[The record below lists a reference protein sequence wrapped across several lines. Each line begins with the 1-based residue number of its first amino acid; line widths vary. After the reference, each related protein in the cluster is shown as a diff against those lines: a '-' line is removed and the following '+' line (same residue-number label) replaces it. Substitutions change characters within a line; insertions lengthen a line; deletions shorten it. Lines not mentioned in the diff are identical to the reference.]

1 MKLRINHIICNLF
14 TAQTFV
20 SAIFTLNQIGF
31 TIFDRMIG
39 GTTQTAPKKITNGWA
54 MYDWANSVYNLV
66 ITSTIFP
73 AYFESITG
81 DGNPESSIDTVRF
94 LGREFVNTS
103 LYNYA
108 LAFSFTIVALF
119 SPLLS
124 SIADFKG
131 SKKVFMRFFMTMG
144 SLACASLFFF
154 NDKSSLFI
162 GIAGMAIASI
172 GFQGSQVFYNSF
184 LPEIAAPP
192 DRDRIS
198 AKGFAYGYVGSV
210 ILQIIC
216 FVFVFKPE
224 LLGGD
229 AQTTIQY
236 RLSFLIVGIWWWGF
250 GQFSLSRLP
259 KPKAAVD
266 NPVNTRALMG
276 GYLELR
282 KVFLQVIKMP
292 VLKRFLLAY
301 FFYNMGVQTVMLAA
315 TLYGKSELNIP
326 TTNLIIAILVIQLI
340 AIPGA
345 FTMSWLSKKI
355 GNILALIV
363 VVALWVLI
371 CYFGY
376 LLPKE
381 GIYQFYA
388 LAVLIG
394 FVMGG
399 IQSLSRSTYSKL
411 MPPTKDTVSY
421 FSFYD
426 VTEKVA
432 IVIGMLSF
440 GYINELMGSQRISV
454 LTLMIYFII
463 GLLVLLYTLK
473 VYIRNGQ
480 ISK

>member
-1 MKLRINHIICNLF
+1 
-14 TAQTFV
+14 
-20 SAIFTLNQIGF
+20 
-31 TIFDRMIG
+31 MIG
-39 GTTQTAPKKITNGWA
+39 GTTQTASKKVTNGWA

-81 DGNPESSIDTVRF
+81 DGNAATTIDKVSF
-94 LGREFVNTS
+94 LGRTFVNTS

-108 LAFSFTIVALF
+108 LAFSFMIVALF

-131 SKKVFMRFFMTMG
+131 NKKAFMRFFMTIG

-154 NDKSSLFI
+154 DGNDALI
-162 GIAGMAIASI
+162 VGIAGMVIACI
-172 GFQGSQVFYNSF
+172 GFHGSLVFYNSF
-184 LPEIAAPP
+184 LPEIAAPQ

-224 LLGGD
+224 WIGGSE
-229 AQTTIQY
+229 ATTIQY
-236 RLSFLIVGIWWWGF
+236 RLSFLLVGIWWWGF

-259 KPKAAVD
+259 KPQAA
-266 NPVNTRALMG
+266 NENLLNTRILIG
-276 GYLELR
+276 GYNELK

-301 FFYNMGVQTVMLAA
+301 FFFNMGVQTVMLAA

-326 TTNLIIAILVIQLI
+326 TTNLIVAILVIQLI

-345 FTMSWLSKKI
+345 FTMSWLSKKL
-355 GNILALIV
+355 GNIQALIV

-371 CYFGY
+371 CYLGY
-376 LLPKE
+376 LLPRE
-381 GIYQFYA
+381 GVYQFYS
-388 LAVLIG
+388 LAALIG

-411 MPPTKDTVSY
+411 MPPTRDTASY

-426 VTEKVA
+426 VTEKIA

-440 GYINELMGSQRISV
+440 GYINELMGSQRMSV
-454 LTLMIYFII
+454 LTLMIYFVI
-463 GLLVLLYTLK
+463 GLLALLYTLK
-473 VYIRNGQ
+473 VYKRNGQ
-480 ISK
+480 TSD